1 MMKSRIR
8 QIAVEVVVTN
18 PDSETTKFMTM
29 VYAVGG
35 IRKFKI
41 DNKSVERT
49 ISDII
54 ETETGFKLYITN
66 ENTTQEWIT
75 LHSKERVT
83 VFNFID

>member
-8 QIAVEVVVTN
+8 QIAVEVVVSN

-29 VYAVGG
+29 IYRVGATRPFEING
-35 IRKFKI
+35 VNVK
-41 DNKSVERT
+41 RT

>member
-1 MMKSRIR
+1 MRSRIR
-8 QIAVEVVVTN
+8 QISVEVVVN
-18 PDSETTKFMTM
+18 KPDSDTTKFMNM
-29 VYAVGG
+29 VYTVGG
-35 IRKFKI
+35 IRKFDINGK
-41 DNKSVERT
+41 KVERT

-83 VFNFID
+83 VFNIID

>member
-1 MMKSRIR
+1 MRARIR
-8 QIAVEVVVTN
+8 QIAVEVVVTK

-29 VYAVGG
+29 VYPVGG
-35 IRKFKI
+35 IRKFEIGGK
-41 DNKSVERT
+41 KVERT

>member
-1 MMKSRIR
+1 MRARIR
-8 QIAVEVVVTN
+8 QISVETVTN
-18 PDSETTKFMTM
+18 IPDSNETKFINMI
-29 VYAVGG
+29 YRVGATRPFEING
-35 IRKFKI
+35 VNVK
-41 DNKSVERT
+41 RT